1 MSWTAEPPRFKCAC
15 CVFVFARLVP
25 LKMLRERNFD
35 PAHTL
40 SGERTGVRVMTN
52 FLPSIRQSLPGKAL
66 MGRCKSV
73 LPGAEAQALE
83 TGIGTTD
90 SAPEKLLA

>member
-1 MSWTAEPPRFKCAC
+1 
-15 CVFVFARLVP
+15 
-25 LKMLRERNFD
+25 
-35 PAHTL
+35 
-40 SGERTGVRVMTN
+40 MTN